1 MRPDDGDVARMHR
14 RLGEISMDQTVPQN
28 KLHIIAATSAL
39 EAGVNIKGLD
49 MVVVMSSEKCSRSS
63 LLQRIGR
70 AGRKPGWPAICIVG
84 NAEKDEDVDRNLLAE
99 DEAGGNGNEEED
111 EREPEQVDLLTSP
124 EQYLKQ
130 DTDPPLVISFS
141 CIF

>member
-1 MRPDDGDVARMHR
+1 
-14 RLGEISMDQTVPQN
+14 MDQTVPRN

-49 MVVVMSSEKCSRSS
+49 MVVVMSSQKCSRSS

-70 AGRKPGWPAICIVG
+70 AGREPGKPAICIVG
-84 NAEKDEDVDRNLLAE
+84 NTDKDEGVDRNLLAE
-99 DEAGGNGNEEED
+99 DDAGGNGSEEEE

-130 DTDPPLVISFS
+130 DTDPPLVIYFS
-141 CIF
+141 CIV